1 MCDIIIM
8 CCFELTLNL
17 TTFGMSPSIKGLD
30 DFTRSPLFSHENP
43 NVMHS
48 YELCADTH
56 RSRTTFTRAE
66 HNSTGSCRWP
76 GRQKESDAFLALS
89 MFSFYGELY
98 SCLPQPSR
106 SPITSQAEK
115 KKKKKKKQEPVWLYT
130 SPIFLLPFCSKASAY

>member
-1 MCDIIIM
+1 MCNIIIM

-17 TTFGMSPSIKGLD
+17 ATSGMSPSIKGLD
-30 DFTRSPLFSHENP
+30 DFTRSPLFSHKNP
-43 NVMHS
+43 NVMNS

-56 RSRTTFTRAE
+56 LSRTTFTRAE

-98 SCLPQPSR
+98 SCLPQLSR
-106 SPITSQAEK
+106 SSIS
-115 KKKKKKKQEPVWLYT
+115 
-130 SPIFLLPFCSKASAY
+130 